1 MPPAANRVEPA
12 GVRRVALTSLASYAI
27 PVLISLV
34 AMPIAFRL
42 LGASAFGV
50 LSIALLSP
58 ALAASLDFGFTSAAV
73 RRLAAALEGRS
84 EGLGSALGSYA
95 LALATIGLLLG
106 LAVASAAPLLV
117 DWLGFAPVIGA
128 ETAVDLVRLCGVWM
142 GLSLALSVPSI
153 ILRARQRFGQLT
165 VIQALSTLALWSAA
179 IVLAAN
185 GSSLLA
191 FVGAALA
198 ITLLSFAA
206 CLLLA
211 RREVP
216 SRTRLAVNT
225 TLLLEDA
232 RFTSGLFLAQISSMV
247 AVQLDRVILS
257 ALLSP
262 AAAGTYALCVGVANK
277 TLFAIGALTSFAY
290 PRVAAM
296 RGQNRAAEIGA
307 LLGVVLRVAVVL
319 VAPIILPAVLLTAP
333 FLGLWLGTSDS
344 DAVHLM
350 QLLWIGYAV
359 AAVCA
364 PATHVITGTGTS
376 RLAALFAWLTAALL
390 VAGMFVLVPSLGL
403 IGAGIANLIALSSSL
418 AFLAIVRRQLAP
430 PPDREAR
437 RLAFGIAAG
446 CAGQLG
452 FLLAAVPLVQ
462 GWVSF
467 FLVGAGSLAVYQAV
481 RWVLR
486 TLSSEEHR
494 LIHSI
499 LTRLR

>member
-1 MPPAANRVEPA
+1 VPPAANHVGPA

-27 PVLISLV
+27 PVVISLV
-34 AMPIAFRL
+34 AMPIAFRI

-73 RRLAAALEGRS
+73 RRLASVLEGRS

-95 LALATIGLLLG
+95 LALATIGVLLG
-106 LAVASAAPLLV
+106 LAVASAAPFLV

-128 ETAVDLVRLCGVWM
+128 VTGIDLVRLCAAWM
-142 GLSLALSVPSI
+142 ALSLALSVPSI
-153 ILRARQRFGQLT
+153 ILRARQRFGHLT

-179 IVLAAN
+179 IVLAAR
-185 GSSLLA
+185 GSSLLTV
-191 FVGAALA
+191 VGSALA
-198 ITLLSFAA
+198 ISLLSFVA
-206 CLLLA
+206 CFVLA
-211 RREVP
+211 RREVRV
-216 SRTRLAVNT
+216 RTRLAVDIV
-225 TLLLEDA
+225 LLREDA

-247 AVQLDRVILS
+247 AVQLDRVILA

-296 RGQNRAAEIGA
+296 RGQNMAAEIGA
-307 LLGVVLRVAVVL
+307 LLSVVLRVALVL
-319 VAPIILPAVLLTAP
+319 IAPIILPAVLLTAP

-344 DAVHLM
+344 DAVQLM

-376 RLAALFAWLTAALL
+376 RLAALFSWLTAVLL
-390 VAGMFVLVPSLGL
+390 LTGMFVLVPSLGL

-418 AFLAIVRRQLAP
+418 AFLTIVRRKLAP
-430 PPDREAR
+430 PPDREAG

-452 FLLAAVPLVQ
+452 FLLATAPLVQ
-462 GWVSF
+462 GWASF
-467 FLVGAGSLAVYQAV
+467 FLVGAGSLVIYQAV
-481 RWVLR
+481 RWALGA
-486 TLSSEEHR
+486 LSSEERR

-499 LTRLR
+499 SMRLR